1 MDSIAKQYGKGEK
14 LEKQKTRGCFVIT
27 TYNYYQR
34 QKYNSFKYSRILHS
48 RGSFVFGTY
57 ILQAALG
64 I

>member
-34 QKYNSFKYSRILHS
+34 QKYNSFKYSHQE
-48 RGSFVFGTY
+48 FCTVE
-57 ILQAALG
+57 ALLFLVLTFYRLL
-64 I
+64 